1 MANYKKEM
9 LESEMKKIITKGFS
23 ELKDPRIKDKMIN
36 INFVR
41 LSSDKS
47 YLDVYVSSLDEDV
60 DTIVEILNNV
70 KGMFRTLIAKNIDI
84 YKAPEIRFHKDEGIE
99 ASIRINQLLE
109 NLKENK
115 SEDDE

>member
-60 DTIVEILNNV
+60 DTIIDVLNNA
-70 KGMFRTLIAKNIDI
+70 KGMFRT
-84 YKAPEIRFHKDEGIE
+84 ET
-99 ASIRINQLLE
+99 
-109 NLKENK
+109 LKEK
-115 SEDDE
+115 RSEDDE

>member
-9 LESEMKKIITKGFS
+9 LESEMKKIITRGFS

-41 LSSDKS
+41 LSGDKS

-60 DTIVEILNNV
+60 DTIIDVLNNA
-70 KGMFRTLIAKNIDI
+70 KGMFR
-84 YKAPEIRFHKDEGIE
+84 
-99 ASIRINQLLE
+99 
-109 NLKENK
+109 
-115 SEDDE
+115 

>member
-9 LESEMKKIITKGFS
+9 LESEMKKIITRGFS

-41 LSSDKS
+41 LSGDKS

-60 DTIVEILNNV
+60 DTIIDVLNNA

-84 YKAPEIRFHKDEGIE
+84 YKAPRD
-99 ASIRINQLLE
+99 SISQR
-109 NLKENK
+109 
-115 SEDDE
+115 